1 MPPEIKVIYF
11 HGESMIIGNGSK
23 SQSYII
29 GYISY
34 VCKASRGVP
43 EIRCIV
49 GRKYL
54 FFSFLFFSISL
65 LYSCKS
71 REIYF
76 LEKKKKLRE

>member
-43 EIRCIV
+43 EIRYIV
-49 GRKYL
+49 GRKYPFL
-54 FFSFLFFSISL
+54 FFSFS
-65 LYSCKS
+65 
-71 REIYF
+71 
-76 LEKKKKLRE
+76 